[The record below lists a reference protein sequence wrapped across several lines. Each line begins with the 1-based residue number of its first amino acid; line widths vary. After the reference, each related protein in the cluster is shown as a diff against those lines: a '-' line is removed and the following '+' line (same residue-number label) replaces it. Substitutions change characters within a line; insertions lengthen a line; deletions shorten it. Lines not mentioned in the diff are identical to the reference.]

1 MDDKSIAQFLFEL
14 GVLRRIQREGWKLI
28 GVKTPETVAEHSL
41 RAAQIGYILAKLE
54 GYPHP
59 EIVSTMLIFHD
70 IGECRIGDIHKVA
83 NRYIQSDEK
92 KTLEEQLKTLSDI
105 GKNILNLWEEFEYK
119 STRAGLIARDA
130 DLLELAATACEYLN
144 QGFREAEDWII
155 NTEKRLSTVSAK
167 KLLAELRETNPY
179 RWWRGLKNLVD

>member
-70 IGECRIGDIHKVA
+70 IGECRIGDIH
-83 NRYIQSDEK
+83 
-92 KTLEEQLKTLSDI
+92 
-105 GKNILNLWEEFEYK
+105 
-119 STRAGLIARDA
+119 
-130 DLLELAATACEYLN
+130 
-144 QGFREAEDWII
+144 
-155 NTEKRLSTVSAK
+155 
-167 KLLAELRETNPY
+167 
-179 RWWRGLKNLVD
+179 